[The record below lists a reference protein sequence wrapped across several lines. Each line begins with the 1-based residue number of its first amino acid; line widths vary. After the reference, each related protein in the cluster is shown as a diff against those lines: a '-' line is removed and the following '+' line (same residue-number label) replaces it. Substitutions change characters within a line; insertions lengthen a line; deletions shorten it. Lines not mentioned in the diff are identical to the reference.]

1 MNCVRFVLQCVRGG
15 NMRELKNKTFTIR
28 ITEKTLQEIEK
39 TAEELQVSKN
49 EAINRLIK
57 EGQNERTRR
66 NS

>member
-1 MNCVRFVLQCVRGG
+1 
-15 NMRELKNKTFTIR
+15 MRELKNKTFTIR

-66 NS
+66 NSWTKCSFKQIN

>member
-1 MNCVRFVLQCVRGG
+1 MLQCVRGG

>member
-1 MNCVRFVLQCVRGG
+1 
-15 NMRELKNKTFTIR
+15 MRELKNKTFTIR

>member
-1 MNCVRFVLQCVRGG
+1 
-15 NMRELKNKTFTIR
+15 MRELKNKTFTIR

-39 TAEELQVSKN
+39 TAEELQISKN

-66 NS
+66 NPWKCNFKQIA